1 MTEKTA
7 SKHLIQLQSLFAAD
21 NFVLQNAAKVFHE
34 LDQFEYD
41 LDLLKNEDTTA
52 IHSSWWPIVS
62 IIGGNSDV
70 KKHFIEQF
78 LGVQLPITHKITVF
92 AQGAQASQT
101 ILPATALD
109 VDYRYPFYRI
119 SQKIDQLQKGEGE
132 RINTHLE
139 LKTLNSSALEGKLLI
154 DIPSFMHSS
163 NAEVTELLT
172 RYSIEQSD
180 VILVFCDVFNSTS
193 HLVNQFIA
201 TLIAQQENKKI
212 VYLFDD
218 ATASVLSTQT
228 RLANLGLSVGQF
240 IGTSQLNNP
249 SSAEYL
255 QLAEQ
260 LANAAHQRT
269 YRVLHSLEKSILDVE
284 NVVIYEI
291 KKAIFIW
298 KERSTFSSLI
308 VLGSIATAGVFLEIG
323 MGLLEFLIDPIVGPA
338 ILLSVTAIMV
348 PTHVFF
354 SKIQA
359 KFIISGLNRRQK
371 QLHLTEDLAALFE
384 RNLTFSRM
392 MLPIR
397 DPMGWNKKTK
407 AQLTNLLDKAKDL
420 VQSLNDNFNVYNTP
434 ARPVVQ
440 APVQPVAAP
449 VAPIAPQVIPQP
461 APVFIPEPIQ
471 VQAPPVLAPEPIY
484 VQTVPVA
491 PQVTAQ
497 PAPVEI
503 PAPVQVQATPV
514 APQPQPAPV
523 EIPAPVQ
530 VRAAPVAPQPQVV
543 LQPQPAPVE
552 IPVPVQVQAAPV
564 APQPLQ
570 VEPQPQVSTTAENA
584 APKRQSALMQ
594 KILKR

>member
-52 IHSSWWPIVS
+52 IHTSWWPIVS
-62 IIGGNSDV
+62 VIGGNSDV
-70 KKHFIEQF
+70 KKHFLEQF

-154 DIPSFMHSS
+154 DIPSFMHST
-163 NAEVTELLT
+163 NVDVTELLT

-193 HLVNQFIA
+193 QLVNQFIA

-218 ATASVLSTQT
+218 ATASVSSMQT
-228 RLANLGLSVGQF
+228 RLANLGLTVGQF
-240 IGTSQLNNP
+240 IGSSQLNNP
-249 SSAEYL
+249 YSAEYV
-255 QLAEQ
+255 QLAQQ
-260 LANAAHQRT
+260 LANAAHQRS

-308 VLGSIATAGVFLEIG
+308 VLGSIATVGVFLEIG
-323 MGLLEFLIDPIVGPA
+323 MGLLEFLIDPIMGPA

-359 KFIISGLNRRQK
+359 KFIINALNRRQK

-384 RNLTFSRM
+384 QNLTFSRM

-397 DPMGWNKKTK
+397 DPIGWNKKTK
-407 AQLTNLLDKAKDL
+407 AQLANLLDKAKDL
-420 VQSLNDNFNVYNTP
+420 VQSLNDNFSVYNTP

-440 APVQPVAAP
+440 PLVQPVAAP
-449 VAPIAPQVIPQP
+449 VAPQVVAQPAPVFIPEPIQVQVPPVAPQVVAQP

-471 VQAPPVLAPEPIY
+471 VQAPPV
-484 VQTVPVA
+484 A
-491 PQVTAQ
+491 PQVVAQ
-497 PAPVEI
+497 LAPV
-503 PAPVQVQATPV
+503 V
-514 APQPQPAPV
+514 
-523 EIPAPVQ
+523 
-530 VRAAPVAPQPQVV
+530 
-543 LQPQPAPVE
+543 
-552 IPVPVQVQAAPV
+552 IPVPVQVQAPPV
-564 APQPLQ
+564 APQPAPVMIPEPVQ
-570 VEPQPQVSTTAENA
+570 VQAVPVAPQPQVATTAENV

>member
-440 APVQPVAAP
+440 APVQHVAAP

-503 PAPVQVQATPV
+503 PAPVQVQTTPV

-523 EIPAPVQ
+523 EIPVPVQ
-530 VRAAPVAPQPQVV
+530 VQAAPVAPQPQVV

>member
-21 NFVLQNAAKVFHE
+21 NLVLQNAAKVFHE

-52 IHSSWWPIVS
+52 IHTSWWPIVS

-70 KKHFIEQF
+70 KKQFLEQF
-78 LGVQLPITHKITVF
+78 LGVQLPTTHKITVF

-154 DIPSFMHSS
+154 DIPSFMHST
-163 NAEVTELLT
+163 NVDVTELLT

-180 VILVFCDVFNSTS
+180 VMLVFCDVFNSTS
-193 HLVNQFIA
+193 QLVNQFIA

-218 ATASVLSTQT
+218 ATASVSSMQT
-228 RLANLGLSVGQF
+228 RLANLGLTVGQF
-240 IGTSQLNNP
+240 IGSSQLNNP
-249 SSAEYL
+249 YSAEYV
-255 QLAEQ
+255 QLAQQ

-308 VLGSIATAGVFLEIG
+308 VLGSIATVGVFLEIG
-323 MGLLEFLIDPIVGPA
+323 MGLLEFLIDPIMGPA

-359 KFIISGLNRRQK
+359 KFILSALNRRQK

-384 RNLTFSRM
+384 QNLTFSRM

-397 DPMGWNKKTK
+397 DPIGWNKKTK
-407 AQLTNLLDKAKDL
+407 AQLANLLDKAKDL
-420 VQSLNDNFNVYNTP
+420 VQSLNDNFSVYNTP

-440 APVQPVAAP
+440 PLIQPVAAP
-449 VAPIAPQVIPQP
+449 VAPQIIPQP

-471 VQAPPVLAPEPIY
+471 VQAPPVVVTAQPTPVVMPEP
-484 VQTVPVA
+484 VQVHVPPVA
-491 PQVTAQ
+491 PQVVAQ
-497 PAPVEI
+497 PAPVFI
-503 PAPVQVQATPV
+503 PEPVQVQAPPVVVTAQPTPVVMSEPVQVYVPPVAPQVVAQPAPVVIPEPVQAQAPPV
-514 APQPQPAPV
+514 APQPH
-523 EIPAPVQ
+523 
-530 VRAAPVAPQPQVV
+530 VA
-543 LQPQPAPVE
+543 
-552 IPVPVQVQAAPV
+552 
-564 APQPLQ
+564 
-570 VEPQPQVSTTAENA
+570 TTAENV

>member
-1 MTEKTA
+1 
-7 SKHLIQLQSLFAAD
+7 
-21 NFVLQNAAKVFHE
+21 
-34 LDQFEYD
+34 
-41 LDLLKNEDTTA
+41 
-52 IHSSWWPIVS
+52 
-62 IIGGNSDV
+62 
-70 KKHFIEQF
+70 
-78 LGVQLPITHKITVF
+78 VF

-218 ATASVLSTQT
+218 ATASVSSMQT
-228 RLANLGLSVGQF
+228 RLANLGLTVGQF
-240 IGTSQLNNP
+240 IGSSQLNNP
-249 SSAEYL
+249 YSAEYI
-255 QLAEQ
+255 QLAQQ
-260 LANAAHQRT
+260 LANAAHQRS

-308 VLGSIATAGVFLEIG
+308 VLGAIATVGVFLEIG
-323 MGLLEFLIDPIVGPA
+323 MGLLEFLIDPIMGPA

-359 KFIISGLNRRQK
+359 KFIISALNRRQK

-384 RNLTFSRM
+384 QNLTFSRM

-407 AQLTNLLDKAKDL
+407 AQLANLLDKAKDL

-440 APVQPVAAP
+440 PLVQPV
-449 VAPIAPQVIPQP
+449 APQVIPQP
-461 APVFIPEPIQ
+461 APVVIPEPIQ
-471 VQAPPVLAPEPIY
+471 VQAPPVAPQPTPVVMPEP
-484 VQTVPVA
+484 VQVQVPPVA
-491 PQVTAQ
+491 PQV
-497 PAPVEI
+497 I
-503 PAPVQVQATPV
+503 
-514 APQPQPAPV
+514 PQPAPV
-523 EIPAPVQ
+523 VISEPVQ
-530 VRAAPVAPQPQVV
+530 AQASPVAQQPQV
-543 LQPQPAPVE
+543 A
-552 IPVPVQVQAAPV
+552 
-564 APQPLQ
+564 
-570 VEPQPQVSTTAENA
+570 TTAENV